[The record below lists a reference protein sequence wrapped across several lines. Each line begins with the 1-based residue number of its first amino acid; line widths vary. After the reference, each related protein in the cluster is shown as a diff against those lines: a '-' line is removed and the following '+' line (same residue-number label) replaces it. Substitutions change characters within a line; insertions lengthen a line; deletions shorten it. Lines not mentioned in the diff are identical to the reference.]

1 MSIGSYK
8 NGSYERESFHGDLN
22 DIRVF
27 RSGLSQAQVKELK
40 NGIQLVQLLSYLV
53 KIVMKM
59 KLYTKKNLV
68 KNTICLIFIES
79 N

>member
-1 MSIGSYK
+1 MLKIGQRVIIT
-8 NGSYERESFHGDLN
+8 NGFFATDEAKDLA
-22 DIRVF
+22 
-27 RSGLSQAQVKELK
+27 LKKELK
-40 NGIQLVQLLSYLV
+40 NGIQLVPLLSYLV